1 MAGDYFIQSIRNMK
15 EYHTKVIDGIQVNR
29 ESVSPEDF
37 VALLNEVSFKL
48 DCLRNLGSY
57 VNIMS
62 VEQSET
68 YCVVASNTYVKFDV
82 NNNEKPGA
90 TLKKDSSS
98 TDPNDYD
105 FTALTHE
112 EISRYE

>member
-15 EYHTKVIDGIQVNR
+15 EYQTKVIDGIQVNR

-68 YCVVASNTYVKFDV
+68 YCVVASNT
-82 NNNEKPGA
+82 
-90 TLKKDSSS
+90 
-98 TDPNDYD
+98 
-105 FTALTHE
+105 
-112 EISRYE
+112 